1 MTMSKQAA
9 IAGPLGH
16 GRRYGLVVL
25 VAAVTGMWGNAALAI
40 SGDVLDLDGSYVI
53 PGPSCDVVRAIT
65 STDLNV
71 IIPCSAEARAD
82 GGRVCDIV
90 SASNINIGLAV
101 GQCQDRFPV
110 PLSPPAPGGTFET
123 NTQVQATTFGADTA
137 YTPGVVGPST
147 DVDVICNTFAGGVNK
162 CIQVKPGSCG
172 SGTCP
177 ANSAIK
183 AVADSCV
190 EVRNQLQNAVTTTPP
205 ALSHYLAVD
214 VDSAGQPAYVVVGV
228 CPGFMWDD
236 FNPAA
241 VAPPGAAGPLQTKY
255 YDELLFATILTPVCI
270 TMNRKTY
277 CR

>member
-1 MTMSKQAA
+1 MSEQSAKTGTVRPWRHGLAA
-9 IAGPLGH
+9 LVLAAAAGWAGP
-16 GRRYGLVVL
+16 
-25 VAAVTGMWGNAALAI
+25 ASAI

-53 PGPSCDVVRAIT
+53 PGPSCDVLRDIT
-65 STDLNV
+65 DTELNI

-82 GGRVCDIV
+82 GVRVCDIV
-90 SASNINIGLAV
+90 SASDINVGLAV
-101 GQCQDRFPV
+101 GQCQDRFPI
-110 PLSPPAPGGTFET
+110 PLSPPEPGDEFET

-137 YTPGVVGPST
+137 YTPGGAGTTDIDVV
-147 DVDVICNTFAGGVNK
+147 CNTFAGGVNK
-162 CIQVKPGSCG
+162 CIQVRPGSCG
-172 SGTCP
+172 PGTCP
-177 ANSAIK
+177 ANADIK

-205 ALSHYLAVD
+205 DLSHYLAID
-214 VDSAGQPAYVVVGV
+214 VDSAGQPDYVVVGV
-228 CPGFMWDD
+228 CPGFLWDEFD
-236 FNPAA
+236 PAA

>member
-9 IAGPLGH
+9 STSSAVRR
-16 GRRYGLVVL
+16 RRYGLFAL
-25 VAAVTGMWGNAALAI
+25 AVAVMGGWGSAALAI
-40 SGDVLDLDGSYVI
+40 SGDVLDLDGSYTI
-53 PGPSCDVVRAIT
+53 PGPSCDTVRAIT
-65 STDLNV
+65 DTDLNV

-82 GGRVCDIV
+82 GVRVCDIV
-90 SASNINIGLAV
+90 SASDINVGLAV
-101 GQCQDRFPV
+101 GQCQDRFPI
-110 PLSPPAPGGTFET
+110 PLSPPDPGDAFEI

-137 YTPGVVGPST
+137 YTPGVAGQST
-147 DVDVICNTFAGGVNK
+147 DLDVVCNTFAGGVNE
-162 CIQVKPGSCG
+162 CIQVKPGTCG

-177 ANSAIK
+177 PNSGIK

-205 ALSHYLAVD
+205 ALSHYMAVD
-214 VDSAGQPAYVVVGV
+214 VDSAGQPDYVVVGV

-236 FNPAA
+236 FDPA
-241 VAPPGAAGPLQTKY
+241 AAGPVKSKY

-270 TMNRKTY
+270 TMNRKIY